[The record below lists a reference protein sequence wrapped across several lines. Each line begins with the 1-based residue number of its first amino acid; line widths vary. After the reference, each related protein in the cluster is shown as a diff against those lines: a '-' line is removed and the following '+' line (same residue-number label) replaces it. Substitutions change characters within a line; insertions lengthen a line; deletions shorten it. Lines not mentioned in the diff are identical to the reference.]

1 MDIQDNA
8 KNVNMRSIAMI
19 IDFHNHLSPP
29 ASPYRMEAGMYLE
42 AMDEA
47 GVDKLVVLGKDY
59 GFSGDRRNDNLAD
72 EDTAAFVE
80 AHPDRFIGFTAVHPD
95 REVAV
100 NVERIERAVNE
111 LGLRG
116 VKLNPAS
123 GFYPNDKRLYPVYE
137 KISELG
143 IPVVIHMGIK
153 PPSEESRLKYCHP
166 IYIDDIA
173 VDFPDMHIVIAHA
186 AYPWVEDLVMAALY
200 APNVSVDISTLNQ
213 IEDVLGYPVVLPT
226 LKTLHRALG
235 SGRILFGSDGIFNL
249 EALISAVRKADF
261 LTDKDRELIF
271 YKNALK
277 LLGGG
282 S

>member
-1 MDIQDNA
+1 
-8 KNVNMRSIAMI
+8 
-19 IDFHNHLSPP
+19 
-29 ASPYRMEAGMYLE
+29 MEAETYLE
-42 AMDEA
+42 TMDEA
-47 GVDKLVVLGKDY
+47 GVEKLVVLGKDY
-59 GFSGDRRNDNLAD
+59 GFDGDQRNDNLAD

-80 AHPDRFIGFTAVHPD
+80 SHPDRFIGFTAVHPD
-95 REVAV
+95 RDVGV
-100 NVERIERAVNE
+100 NVQRIERAVKE
-111 LGLRG
+111 FGFCG

-123 GFYPNDKRLYPVYE
+123 GFYPNDRRLYPVYE
-137 KISELG
+137 KISELN

-153 PPSEESRLKYCHP
+153 PPSEGSRLKYCHP

-226 LKTLHRALG
+226 LKTLYRALG

-249 EALISAVRKADF
+249 EALVNVVRQADF
-261 LTDKDRELIF
+261 LSDSDREAIF

-277 LLGGG
+277 MLAIAG
-282 S
+282 

>member
-1 MDIQDNA
+1 
-8 KNVNMRSIAMI
+8 MI

-29 ASPYRMEAGMYLE
+29 GSAYRMEAGMYLE

-59 GFSGDRRNDNLAD
+59 GFTGDRRNDNLAD
-72 EDTAAFVE
+72 EDTATFVK

-95 REVAV
+95 RDIAV
-100 NVERIERAVNE
+100 NVERIERAVSE

-123 GFYPNDKRLYPVYE
+123 GFYPNDRRLYPVYE
-137 KISELG
+137 KITELK

-166 IYIDDIA
+166 IYIDDVA
-173 VDFPDMHIVIAHA
+173 ADFPEMKIVIAHA

-213 IEDVLGYPVVLPT
+213 IEDALGYPVVLPT
-226 LKTLHRALG
+226 LQKLSQALG
-235 SGRILFGSDGIFNL
+235 AGRILFGSDGIFNL
-249 EALISAVRKADF
+249 EPLISAVRRADF

-277 LLGGG
+277 MLDIG

>member
-1 MDIQDNA
+1 
-8 KNVNMRSIAMI
+8 MI

-29 ASPYRMEAGMYLE
+29 GSPYRMDADVYLE

-47 GVDKLVVLGKDY
+47 GVDKLIVLGKDY
-59 GFSGDRRNDNLAD
+59 GFSGDRRNDNLSD
-72 EDTAAFVE
+72 EDTAAFVK
-80 AHPDRFIGFTAVHPD
+80 AHPNRFIGFTAVHPD
-95 REVAV
+95 RDPAC
-100 NVERIERAVNE
+100 NIARIERAVRE

-123 GFYPNDKRLYPVYE
+123 GFYPNDRRLYPVYE

-173 VDFPDMHIVIAHA
+173 VDFPGLRIVIAHA

-213 IEDVLGYPVVLPT
+213 IEDALGYPVVLPA
-226 LKTLHRALG
+226 LKTLARALG
-235 SGRILFGSDGIFNL
+235 PGRILFGSDGIFNI
-249 EALISAVRKADF
+249 EPLISAVRQADF
-261 LTDKDRELIF
+261 LTDSDRELIF

-277 LLGGG
+277 MLGA
-282 S
+282 

>member
-1 MDIQDNA
+1 
-8 KNVNMRSIAMI
+8 MI

-29 ASPYRMEAGMYLE
+29 GSPYRMEAGMYLE

-47 GVDKLVVLGKDY
+47 GVDRLVVLGKDY
-59 GFSGDRRNDNLAD
+59 GFSGDRRKDNLAD
-72 EDTAAFVE
+72 EDTAAFVR

-95 REVAV
+95 RDVSV
-100 NVERIERAVNE
+100 NVQRIERAVGE
-111 LGLRG
+111 LGFRG

-123 GFYPNDKRLYPVYE
+123 GFYPNDRRLYPVYE

-173 VDFPDMHIVIAHA
+173 VDFPDMRLVIAHA

-213 IEDVLGYPVVLPT
+213 IEDALGYPVILPA
-226 LKTLHRALG
+226 LKTLKQALG
-235 SGRILFGSDGIFNL
+235 AGRIVFGSDGIFNL
-249 EALISAVRKADF
+249 EPLISAVRQADF
-261 LTDKDRELIF
+261 LTDSDRELIF
-271 YKNALK
+271 SANALK
-277 LLGGG
+277 LLGP
-282 S
+282 